1 MKLLVGL
8 GNPETRYLHTR
19 HNAGFLFVDYYQ
31 SQQQTTPF
39 LEQKKF
45 FSSISKGDEIIL
57 AKPLTYMNKSGQA
70 VSSLIN
76 FYHID
81 LNDLIVA
88 HDDLDL
94 ALGSFKLQL
103 GTGPKI
109 HNGLNSIYQQL
120 ASKQFW
126 HLRIGVDS
134 RNGDRSIPGTDYVL
148 QNFSPAEFKILDE
161 VFSQAI
167 KQIIQK

>member
-31 SQQQTTPF
+31 SQLQTPKF

-45 FSSISKGDEIIL
+45 FSAISKNEELIL

-76 FYHID
+76 FYQLD
-81 LNDLIVA
+81 LNDLVVA

-120 ASKQFW
+120 ANKQFW
-126 HLRIGVDS
+126 HLRLGVDN
-134 RNGDRSIPGTDYVL
+134 RNGDRSVPGTDYVL
-148 QNFSPAEFKILDE
+148 QNFSPAEMETLTS
-161 VFSQAI
+161 VFLQAL
-167 KQIIQK
+167 KQIDQK